1 MPRYFLKLSYKGST
15 YNGFQIQQNAIT
27 IQSEV
32 EHALEIFYKEKNS
45 LTGSSRTDAGVH
57 ALENFFHFDTEL
69 KIEQKHIY
77 NLNAIL
83 NEDIVL
89 LDLYQVKDEAHCR
102 FDANYREYKYFIY
115 QTKNPF
121 LKDKAFFY
129 PYTLNMALMQEA
141 ASLLMQYQ
149 DFSSFSKKHTQV
161 NNFNCSITK
170 SIWINENDCWVYN
183 VQSNRF
189 LRGMVRAL
197 VATML
202 KVGREQMSIVEFK
215 QMIEQKNNAAAFFDA
230 PAHGLFLIK
239 VAYD

>member
-1 MPRYFLKLSYKGST
+1 MPRYFLKLSYKGT
-15 YNGFQIQQNAIT
+15 AFNGFQIQENAIT

-32 EHALEIFYKEKNS
+32 EHALEIFYKEKIA

-57 ALENFFHFDTEL
+57 ALENFFHFDSTL
-69 KIEQKHIY
+69 NIEQKHIY

-83 NEDIVL
+83 SDDIVL
-89 LDLYQVKDEAHCR
+89 MDLYQVKDDAHCR
-102 FDANYREYKYFIY
+102 FDATYREYKYFIY
-115 QTKNPF
+115 QNKNPF
-121 LKDKAFFY
+121 LKDRAFFY
-129 PYTLNMALMQEA
+129 PYTLNIEAMQEA
-141 ASLLMQYQ
+141 ASVLIQYQ

-170 SIWINENDCWVYN
+170 STWFKENDCLVYN

-202 KVGREQMSIVEFK
+202 KVGREQMSIEEFK
-215 QMIEQKNNAAAFFDA
+215 TLIEQKNNAAAFFDA
-230 PAHGLFLIK
+230 PAQGLFLVK
-239 VAYD
+239 VAYP

>member
-32 EHALEIFYKEKNS
+32 EHALEIFYKENIS

-57 ALENFFHFDTEL
+57 ALENFFQFETEL

-83 NEDIVL
+83 AEDIVL
-89 LDLYQVKDEAHCR
+89 LDLYQVKDDAHCR

-115 QTKNPF
+115 QSKNPF
-121 LKDKAFFY
+121 LKDRAFFY
-129 PYTLNMALMQEA
+129 PYTLNIKLMQEA

-170 SIWINENDCWVYN
+170 SLWIKENECLVYN

-202 KVGREQMSIVEFK
+202 KVGREQMSIEEFK
-215 QMIEQKNNAAAFFDA
+215 ELIEQKNNSAAFFDA
-230 PAHGLFLIK
+230 PAHALFLVK
-239 VAYD
+239 VTYD

>member
-1 MPRYFLKLSYKGST
+1 MLFRS
-15 YNGFQIQQNAIT
+15 
-27 IQSEV
+27 
-32 EHALEIFYKEKNS
+32 
-45 LTGSSRTDAGVH
+45 
-57 ALENFFHFDTEL
+57 
-69 KIEQKHIY
+69 EQKHIY

-89 LDLYQVKDEAHCR
+89 LDLYQVKDDAHCR

-115 QTKNPF
+115 QSKNPF

-161 NNFNCSITK
+161 NNFNCSISK
-170 SIWINENDCWVYN
+170 SSWINENDCLVYN

-202 KVGREQMSIVEFK
+202 KVGRGQMSVEEFK

-230 PAHGLFLIK
+230 PAHGLFLVK